1 MNNLAEILE
10 VRKTSLF
17 APFTYKSVHFAKTG
31 SGQTRG
37 KVVWKKRR
45 FGAGGSHRRLSRG
58 LRRPRAVRVLSFPVY
73 PYPFPFMRVL
83 VPSLSWQI
91 VRFSCI
97 LPRVCRVICLR
108 VCGSCVHAEFLYILA
123 PAPLQESTTTPHDTS
138 ASGSEAGSVEP
149 PRAKGTMKEHLS

>member
-37 KVVWKKRR
+37 KVVWKKTR

-58 LRRPRAVRVLSFPVY
+58 LCRPRAVRVLSFPV
-73 PYPFPFMRVL
+73 
-83 VPSLSWQI
+83 SLS
-91 VRFSCI
+91 FSACTR
-97 LPRVCRVICLR
+97 LEPVLANRRSFFLHFAPCLSRDMFVCVWL
-108 VCGSCVHAEFLYILA
+108 VC
-123 PAPLQESTTTPHDTS
+123 APLLLLLAADDRSMGIFRINFYRLTLHT
-138 ASGSEAGSVEP
+138 
-149 PRAKGTMKEHLS
+149 RARTN